1 MKGILL
7 AAGYATRLYPLTKDK
22 PKALLPVGGRPI
34 LDYIVDEMNTIPEL
48 DQIIVVSNHR
58 FVSQMQAW
66 ADGRNHLQPVDK
78 QILVID
84 DMTTSDEDKLGAI
97 GDISFCLDE
106 LNIDDDVLIIAGD
119 NLFTYKLVDAWEAFK
134 QRACDMILIQ
144 NLPPQEDPRRF
155 AIVSVDA
162 DGYVTEMVEKPE
174 HPASRLAAYAT
185 YFYKR
190 ETLPLIR
197 EYLLSGNKPDAP
209 GNFPAW
215 LHKRRPVFAYE
226 FDGVCIDI
234 GTPESYEDVKTTF
247 PAVRSTGTI
256 G

>member
-7 AAGYATRLYPLTKDK
+7 AAGYATRLYPLTKDR

-34 LDYIVDEMNTIPEL
+34 LDYIVDEMNTLQEL
-48 DQIIVVSNHR
+48 DQIIVISNHR
-58 FVSQMQAW
+58 FASQLQEWAVS
-66 ADGRNHLQPVDK
+66 RNLLQPVDK
-78 QILVID
+78 QIVVID

-97 GDISFCLDE
+97 GDISFCIDE
-106 LNIDDDVLIIAGD
+106 MEIDDDVVIIAGD
-119 NLFTYKLVDAWEAFK
+119 NLFTYRLADACEAFK
-134 QRACDMILIQ
+134 RSNSDTILIQ

-155 AIVSVDA
+155 AIVSTDA
-162 DGYVTEMVEKPE
+162 EGFVTDMVEKPE
-174 HPASRLAAYAT
+174 QPASRLAAYAT

-197 EYLLSGNKPDAP
+197 EYLVSGNKPDAP

-215 LHKRRPVFAYE
+215 LHKLRPVYAYE

-247 PAVRSTGTI
+247 PTVRRTGTV
-256 G
+256 